1 METYKVTVND
11 KGTTRW
17 YNAKDEYH
25 RVGGPAIEFSDGGKQ
40 WFIEGKRHRIDGPA
54 IEFADGDKE
63 WYKEGKRHRIDG
75 PAIEFSDVGKVW
87 YLEGKEYTEAEYHKK
102 LHAGTCEGKVVEI
115 DGKRYNLTGV

>member
-54 IEFADGDKE
+54 IEFADGTKE
-63 WYKEGKRHRIDG
+63 WFIEDKRHRIDG
-75 PAIEFSDVGKVW
+75 PAIERYDIS
-87 YLEGKEYTEAEYHKK
+87 KK
-102 LHAGTCEGKVVEI
+102 LGKKYYYLGKYI
-115 DGKRYNLTGV
+115 DCNSNEEYFKLLKLKAFW